1 MKENWELAYEDRC
14 KGMKIKD
21 IASKYGV
28 TENTVKSWKKRH
40 WNSIEGAPLKKKA
53 GAPLN
58 NKNATGPPK
67 NQHARKHG
75 LFSKWLPDE
84 VQEIVGEL
92 KSVEPIDILW
102 DNIQLQYAA
111 ILRSQKIM
119 WVTDHDD
126 MTKEPK
132 KEKHHIKTRQTE
144 KADTK
149 DETVELEYELQFA
162 WDKQETYIKAQTRA
176 MGELRSMIKQ
186 YDELLHKNWDTA
198 SEIQKA
204 QLEQIMAQTDKLK
217 ADRNNAPDEN
227 VQDKMDAITGIVEQM
242 QPLSDD
248 DV

>member
-40 WNSIEGAPLKKKA
+40 WNSIEGAPPKKKA

-67 NQHARKHG
+67 NQNARKHG
-75 LFSKWLPDE
+75 LFAKWLPDE

-92 KSVEPIDILW
+92 KSIDPIDILW

-126 MTKEPK
+126 MTKELK
-132 KEKHHIKTRQTE
+132 KEKRHIKTRQTE

-186 YDELLHKNWDTA
+186 YDELLHKNWGTA

-204 QLEQIMAQTDKLK
+204 QLAQIQAQTDKLTILKGDDEQLSKVDKILKEMQRDAERK
-217 ADRNNAPDEN
+217 A
-227 VQDKMDAITGIVEQM
+227 G
-242 QPLSDD
+242 
-248 DV
+248 

>member
-1 MKENWELAYEDRC
+1 MKEKWELAYEDRC

-40 WNSIEGAPLKKKA
+40 WNSKTGAPLKKKT

-58 NKNATGPPK
+58 NTNATGPPR
-67 NQHARKHG
+67 NQNARKHG
-75 LFSKWLPDE
+75 LFAKWLSDE
-84 VQEIVGEL
+84 VQEIIGEL
-92 KSVEPIDILW
+92 KSIDPIDILW

-126 MTKEPK
+126 MTKEIK
-132 KEKHHIKTRQTE
+132 KEKRHVKTRQTE

-198 SEIQKA
+198 TSIQKA
-204 QLEQIMAQTDKLK
+204 QLERLKAQTDKLK
-217 ADRNNAPDEN
+217 EPDKEQPIN
-227 VQDKMDAITGIVEQM
+227 ITFTKASDKHGNKT
-242 QPLSDD
+242 S
-248 DV
+248 